1 MVVASTSEL
10 KLNLTLN
17 RMIKSIL
24 FPDFLELIIVIQ
36 GPTTSCIAG
45 QPSSPPCTRV
55 AHSPSVLGHLLVICH
70 LVLWQLVL
78 WLLKLRSPC
87 QHAVCQTCFF
97 HFFHIFYL
105 VISKAVVFTCFVK
118 NSFLMLKAVEEL
130 LLYLGC
136 HYSCKPFCI
145 T

>member
-1 MVVASTSEL
+1 MA
-10 KLNLTLN
+10 
-17 RMIKSIL
+17 
-24 FPDFLELIIVIQ
+24 
-36 GPTTSCIAG
+36 
-45 QPSSPPCTRV
+45 
-55 AHSPSVLGHLLVICH
+55 HLLVICH

-78 WLLKLRSPC
+78 WLLKLQSPC
-87 QHAVCQTCFF
+87 KHAVCQTCFF

-145 T
+145 TWIWWVDEGSLVFGTVLNTPLKNKKWSWLFRSWFSHLCPCSQRMWSFCFYYR